1 MMTPDNFGPLE
12 EGESIRDLA
21 TKTGTYRMVR
31 TTVGD
36 YLALLGLFDP
46 ATRTGAWD
54 VSVVNV
60 AFQRATI
67 DIKKNAIKRRMLRDL
82 LRGGTVP
89 PTVLAVRTGN
99 TDDALAPRPEARNLI
114 IDGLQRTHV
123 VTVGAVSLR
132 SIAQGDAIEDFVR
145 KEIAEMEQLGQRP
158 LSLDEFLRRPF
169 NFQLWRDLEPEEL
182 VRLFILLNAGQ
193 QKVSPRQLL
202 EVMGAHIRA
211 MFESWGLPLLTERQ
225 ERENPRRRTRRAVE
239 EGRPIAGIS
248 HFRYDL
254 LLDGLCAYL
263 ARNPHIKTSMLLQDA
278 GDVVKL
284 SVEDK
289 SVEERITEIGSE
301 VCKADFVW
309 ACKEFNQTI
318 KRKYASEPRWVYA
331 IQNNDNFFI
340 PLMAALGDARN
351 VEQARPALED
361 RKAKLVEIVSNGADD
376 PLALIADN
384 DDHLYG
390 IQARINSNIGRR
402 QRAVVY
408 GAFRRYFRQ
417 GTTDSSNPIDWRLA
431 SLD

>member
-1 MMTPDNFGPLE
+1 MTATTHFQ
-12 EGESIRDLA
+12 EGEPIRDLA
-21 TKTGTYRMVR
+21 TKAGTYRMVR

-36 YLALLGLFDP
+36 YLGRLGLFNPD
-46 ATRTGAWD
+46 TMTGAWD

-89 PTVLAVRTGN
+89 PTVLALRRTGN
-99 TDDALAPRPEARNLI
+99 AEDALAPRPEARDLI

-123 VTVGAVSLR
+123 VTVGAVILLKKT
-132 SIAQGDAIEDFVR
+132 QGQIIEDFVC
-145 KEIAEMEQLGQRP
+145 KEIAEMEQLGQKP
-158 LSLDEFLRRPF
+158 LSLEEFLRRPF
-169 NFQLWRDLEPEEL
+169 DFQLWSDLEPEEV

-202 EVMGAHIRA
+202 EVMGAQVRA
-211 MFESWGLPLLTERQ
+211 MFESWGLHLLTERQ
-225 ERENPRRRTRRAVE
+225 ERETPRRRTRRAVE
-239 EGRPIAGIS
+239 EGRPISGIT

-289 SVEERITEIGSE
+289 SVDERITEIGSE

-309 ACKEFNQTI
+309 ACKDLNEAI
-318 KRKYASEPRWVYA
+318 KRKYTLEPRWVSA
-331 IQNNDNFFI
+331 VQNNDNFFI
-340 PLMAALGDARN
+340 PLMAALGDARSF
-351 VEQARPALED
+351 EPARPNLED
-361 RKAKLVEIVSNGADD
+361 RKAKLVEIIGNGAND
-376 PLALIADN
+376 PLALTADN

-390 IQARINSNIGRR
+390 IQNRINSNIGRR

-417 GTTDSSNPIDWRLA
+417 GTEDSSYPVDWRLA